1 MNYKGGRRT
10 QYTNQL
16 IVDVNECPN
25 KEQASKLISNTV
37 EWTTPTGKKIIGNV
51 RRAHGNNGRVLVRFN
66 KGLPGQALGSE
77 VEIKED

>member
-10 QYTNQL
+10 QCTNQL

-37 EWTTPTGKKIIGNV
+37 EWTTPTGKKIVGNV
-51 RRAHGNNGRVLVRFN
+51 RRAHGNNGYVLVRFN